1 MQAQM
6 KTVAAALL
14 GAGIAIVGTAGA
26 WSPSSWFGK
35 TESTPPASTP
45 PATEPVV
52 AAPNGSPPATAPTAP
67 NWQPGQTPNYRA
79 IVQTYGPAVVG
90 VTVAGTHKVGNQ
102 DDDEQ
107 ADAGQGVPMNPNDPF
122 FRFFRGLPGFGG
134 PGMPSQNVP
143 FRGQG
148 SGFVLTS
155 DGIVLTNAHV
165 VRDAKEVT
173 VKLGDRREFKAKVL
187 GADADTDIAVL
198 RIDAKGL
205 PTVKLGDPRS
215 LQVGDYVLA
224 IGAPFGFE
232 QSATQGIVS
241 AKGRSLPGDSYVPF
255 IQTDAAVNPGNSGGP
270 MITTEGEV
278 VGVNTAII
286 SGAQAIS
293 FSVDINT
300 AKEVASQLIKNGKV
314 FKAWLGFMLQE
325 ININPKIIR
334 HYHLQNTKGLFVT
347 HIDPDSPA
355 GRSQIKEG
363 DIIIAFNKKPVN
375 SLHDLFKELTKKDIL
390 TLVDIDVVR
399 HTEMLSF
406 GIFPLVKS

>member
-1 MQAQM
+1 MDDFSKM
-6 KTVAAALL
+6 II
-14 GAGIAIVGTAGA
+14 GAVNEV
-26 WSPSSWFGK
+26 K
-35 TESTPPASTP
+35 
-45 PATEPVV
+45 
-52 AAPNGSPPATAPTAP
+52 N
-67 NWQPGQTPNYRA
+67 
-79 IVQTYGPAVVG
+79 AVVKIDVYKTTQG
-90 VTVAGTHKVGNQ
+90 KLRQAG
-102 DDDEQ
+102 
-107 ADAGQGVPMNPNDPF
+107 
-122 FRFFRGLPGFGG
+122 
-134 PGMPSQNVP
+134 S
-143 FRGQG
+143 G
-148 SGFVLTS
+148 SGFIFSS
-155 DGIVLTNAHV
+155 DGLIFTNNHV
-165 VRDAKEVT
+165 VQGAEKIMVSLLNENEIEATLVGRDPDTDLAILKIYTDGYSVAR
-173 VKLGDRREFKAKVL
+173 LGDS
-187 GADADTDIAVL
+187 T
-198 RIDAKGL
+198 
-205 PTVKLGDPRS
+205 T
-215 LQVGDYVLA
+215 LQIGQLVIA
-224 IGAPFGFE
+224 IGNPLGY
-232 QSATQGIVS
+232 QHTVTTGVVS
-241 AKGRSLPGDSYVPF
+241 ALGRTMRTQSGMVVDNV
-255 IQTDAAVNPGNSGGP
+255 IQSDAALNPGNSGGP

-363 DIIIAFNKKPVN
+363 DIIVAFNKRSVN

-390 TLVDIDVVR
+390 TLVDIDVIR